1 MKVKKKITNFVLQ
14 ILHTLS
20 SLKPKENKE
29 GRTIRYSRS
38 RKFRKRYIFFRKSVQ
53 VLVVW
58 YLLIFS
64 LVQLNSFTNAAF
76 NDVEE
81 IQASLHVKWPIDEW
95 DKSSL
100 DFDVAGLTRGGTCL
114 PPKVF
119 AEIFNAGEDM
129 TFSTWKWE
137 LFKVGKGQETKTPIS
152 PVLESGEV
160 PIIKANKIGRIE
172 TMNLQ
177 SLPGDGNYRF
187 KVTKPDRPGQD
198 VIWSEPI
205 VIEGCSVQKE
215 QTEQSVVEEKSTEQN
230 TEPKEKTDTKTS
242 QTTEE
247 TNESSDAVKESSD
260 SESSKEA
267 SEVEQAAKATSSNES
282 EITNQESSSEDLTE
296 EQPPDDSNTN
306 SGESNGN

>member
-1 MKVKKKITNFVLQ
+1 M
-14 ILHTLS
+14 
-20 SLKPKENKE
+20 
-29 GRTIRYSRS
+29 
-38 RKFRKRYIFFRKSVQ
+38 
-53 VLVVW
+53 LVVW

-81 IQASLHVKWPIDEW
+81 IHASLHVKWPIDEW

-160 PIIKANKIGRIE
+160 PMIKANEKGKIE
-172 TMNLQ
+172 TTNLQ
-177 SLPGDGNYRF
+177 SLPGDGIYRF

-205 VIEGCSVQKE
+205 VIEDCSVQKV
-215 QTEQSVVEEKSTEQN
+215 QTKQSEEEKKSTEQN
-230 TEPKEKTDTKTS
+230 TESIEKTDSNSS
-242 QTTEE
+242 QTNEA
-247 TNESSDAVKESSD
+247 TNDSPEVVKENSD
-260 SESSKEA
+260 PESAKEA
-267 SEVEQAAKATSSNES
+267 SEVEQAESTSSNES
-282 EITNQESSSEDLTE
+282 EVTNQESSSEDQTE
-296 EQPPDDSNTN
+296 VQPPDDSNTN
-306 SGESNGN
+306 SGESNGS